1 MKWPRLETATAPRI
15 FAIIDPREAGR
26 GLLALV
32 EQTASTEVTS
42 GQSMTPPNDQ
52 PFQVHSYIGSNIA
65 QMGEMNESP
74 PQSAELVAS
83 VYLGGNDNRTYLLS
97 AKLARTDRETS
108 GWTLW
113 QKGSDYDTGQPLYCR
128 VGFGYPLQSCQ
139 AAFAAAQILAKTWED
154 ESMEGLLVSQ
164 VTVDAAGLLSAEEV
178 RRIFSKAF
186 G

>member
-1 MKWPRLETATAPRI
+1 LR
-15 FAIIDPREAGR
+15 
-26 GLLALV
+26 ALV
-32 EQTASTEVTS
+32 EQTPSTEVTP
-42 GQSMTPPNDQ
+42 GQSMPPPGDQ

-83 VYLGGNDNRTYLLS
+83 VYMGGNDSRTYLLS
-97 AKLARTDRETS
+97 AHLARTDRETS

-113 QKGSDYDTGQPLYCR
+113 QQGSDYDTGQPLYCR
-128 VGFGYPLQSCQ
+128 VGFGYPLQGYQ
-139 AAFAAAQILAKTWED
+139 AAFAATQILARTWED
-154 ESMEGLLVSQ
+154 ESMEGLLVSH

-178 RRIFSKAF
+178 RRIFAQVF

>member
-1 MKWPRLETATAPRI
+1 
-15 FAIIDPREAGR
+15 
-26 GLLALV
+26 
-32 EQTASTEVTS
+32 
-42 GQSMTPPNDQ
+42 MTPPGDQ
-52 PFQVHSYIGSNIA
+52 PFQVHSYIGSDIA

-83 VYLGGNDNRTYLLS
+83 VYLGGDDSRTYLLS
-97 AKLARTDRETS
+97 TDLARTDRETS

-128 VGFGYPLQSCQ
+128 VGFGYPLQGYQ
-139 AAFAAAQILAKTWED
+139 AAFAAAQILTTIWTDED
-154 ESMEGLLVSQ
+154 MEGLLVSH

-178 RRIFSKAF
+178 QRIFAKVF